1 MEKEIRDKLKLLV
14 DSAQCADL
22 GFIDGMGI
30 PSIRKVFCTCHKG
43 LRAHLISTNTSSL
56 HIQEFEKNNS
66 ACLYFAD
73 RNNFRGLCL
82 FGKAIIHH
90 DPEYKEFLWHE
101 GDEQYYPEGVAD
113 EDYCVIEFIADRG
126 RYYMCEVDPYKG
138 DLTLEDIDFTEKE
151 TSYIKY

>member
-56 HIQEFEKNNS
+56 HIQELEKTTVH
-66 ACLYFAD
+66 ACILQT
-73 RNNFRGLCL
+73 G
-82 FGKAIIHH
+82 ITS
-90 DPEYKEFLWHE
+90 
-101 GDEQYYPEGVAD
+101 
-113 EDYCVIEFIADRG
+113 EDYVYSERPLFITTPNIKNFYG
-126 RYYMCEVDPYKG
+126 M
-138 DLTLEDIDFTEKE
+138 KE
-151 TSYIKY
+151 MSSIIRRAWRTRITV